1 MKDRDLT
8 TPFEPKLAPPTGG
21 RPACHPPIDG
31 HAIEVIAAAFDVDVT
46 AAQQLLT
53 VVGGLKALASASE
66 SELVRAGLQRRK
78 ATRLRHV
85 LELARL
91 ATGERPVRGQ
101 RLAGASDVW
110 VHLRA
115 RLCDLPV
122 EEFWAVALD
131 TRHRVLFDQML
142 ARGSLTG
149 VEVHPRDVF
158 RPLIRAGCAAVIF
171 AHNHPSGDPSP
182 SRADIELTGR
192 LREVGDL
199 CGIPVLD
206 HVVVASE
213 GYVSIAERGW
223 R

>member
-1 MKDRDLT
+1 MKDHELT
-8 TPFEPKLAPPTGG
+8 IPFEPPP
-21 RPACHPPIDG
+21 PAVTHGPPGHQPPIDAR
-31 HAIEVIAAAFDVDVT
+31 AIELVAISFGLDFAAA
-46 AAQQLLT
+46 QHLLT
-53 VVGGLKALASASE
+53 VVGGLKALASATE
-66 SELVRAGLQRRK
+66 PELVQAGLHRRK
-78 ATRLRHV
+78 AMRLRHT

-101 RLAGASDVW
+101 RLAGASEVW
-110 VHLRA
+110 VHLRG
-115 RLCDLPV
+115 RLSDLPV
-122 EEFWAVALD
+122 EEFWAVAVD

-149 VEVHPRDVF
+149 VEIHPRDVF

-206 HVVVASE
+206 HVVVASD